1 MEVDLA
7 DETAQQS
14 HFNGALSL
22 PDARTDLTKTSAN
35 AAQLRKR
42 KEAELAYGRGR
53 KIPVKAI
60 KDKKLRGNMKALEGK
75 YKEATLKLK
84 DSEILHENTGGFLE
98 PETELERTYKVR
110 QEDIVADVP
119 IETAKKRFDLKLD
132 TLGPYVCDYTRNG
145 RELLLAGRKGH
156 VATMDWREG
165 KLGCELQLGETV
177 RDAKWLHN
185 NQLFA
190 VAQKKYVYIY
200 DRAGVELHCLKKH
213 IEVTNM
219 EFLPYHYLLA
229 TVGNPGYLKY
239 QDVSTGQ
246 IIIEIPTKLGSPT
259 ALTQNPHN
267 AILHMGHQN
276 GTVTLW
282 SPNSTTPLVKLLAHR
297 GPVRAAAV
305 DREGRYM
312 VSTGQDLKMS
322 VWDIR
327 MFKEVNSYF
336 TRTPASSVAISDR
349 GLTAVGW
356 GTQTSVWRGL
366 FTKHALEQ
374 EKIQSPYMGWGGEG
388 KRIERVKWCPFED
401 LLGISHNEGFS
412 SIIVPGAG
420 EPNFDALEVNPYENT
435 KQRQEA
441 EVKSLL
447 NKLQPEMISLNPEYI
462 GNLDLLS
469 AEQRQAEKD
478 LDKKPVDPIADVKN
492 RGRGKNSS
500 LRKYLRKKGTRN
512 IIDERRLKIEE
523 LRKNQCEKQ
532 KRRLKETEEELG
544 PALGRFARKG
554 A

>member
-1 MEVDLA
+1 M
-7 DETAQQS
+7 DENHPQQVRDS
-14 HFNGALSL
+14 QATSNNGAIAIKR
-22 PDARTDLTKTSAN
+22 ARTELAGPTD
-35 AAQLRKR
+35 AQIQRR
-42 KEAELAYGRGR
+42 KEAEKEYGRGR
-53 KIPVKAI
+53 KIHVKGI
-60 KDKKLRGNMKALEGK
+60 RDKKLRGNLKSLESK
-75 YKEATLKLK
+75 YKTASLRLK
-84 DSEILHENTGGFLE
+84 DSEILHENTSGFLE
-98 PETELERTYKVR
+98 PETSLERTYKVR
-110 QEDIVADVP
+110 QDDIVRDVP
-119 IETAKKRFDLKLD
+119 IEAAKKRFDLKLD
-132 TLGPYVCDYTRNG
+132 VLGPYVCDYTKNG
-145 RELLLAGRKGH
+145 RDLLLGGRKGH

-185 NQLFA
+185 NQMFA

-200 DRAGVELHCLKKH
+200 DRAGVEVHCLKKH

-246 IIIEIPTKLGSPT
+246 MVIEIPTKLGSPT
-259 ALTQNPHN
+259 SLTQNPQN

-297 GPVRAAAV
+297 GPVRALAV

-336 TRTPASSVAISDR
+336 TRQPASSVAISDR

-356 GTQTSVWRGL
+356 GTSTSIWRGL

-374 EKIQSPYMGWGGEG
+374 EKIQSPYMAWGGEG
-388 KRIERVKWCPFED
+388 KRIERVRWCPYED
-401 LLGISHNEGFS
+401 LLGVSHDQGFS

-420 EPNFDALEVNPYENT
+420 EPNFDALEANPYENT

-462 GNLDLLS
+462 ANLDTQS
-469 AEQRQAEKD
+469 AEQKKAEKD
-478 LDKKPVDPIADVKN
+478 LDKKPNPDPIADIKN

-500 LRKYLRKKGTRN
+500 LRKFLRKKGSRN
-512 IIDERRLKIEE
+512 IVDERRLKIEE
-523 LRKNQCEKQ
+523 LRKSQNTRDTK
-532 KRRLKETEEELG
+532 KLKETEEELG
-544 PALGRFARKG
+544 PALGRFARK
-554 A
+554 